1 MKETITMSRTEQ
13 RRIWVLSKLMASE
26 LTVAEAAELL
36 GLTERSIYRLRARME
51 RVGPAGLVH
60 GNRGRVS
67 SRRLDETT
75 RRRILEL
82 AEGRY
87 AGLNDSHLAELLA
100 EREDLHISRQALR
113 RLLRDA
119 GRSAPRK
126 RRAPRHRR
134 RRDRMSREGLLLLKS
149 RAPM

>member
-1 MKETITMSRTEQ
+1 MSRTDQ
-13 RRIWVLSKLMASE
+13 RRTWVLTKVLAGE

-36 GLTERSIYRLRARME
+36 GLSERSVYRPRARLE
-51 RVGPAGLVH
+51 RMGPAGLVH

-67 SRRLDETT
+67 PRRLDGTT

-100 EREDLHISRQALR
+100 EREGIVIGRSSLR
-113 RLLRDA
+113 RLLRGA
-119 GRSAPRK
+119 GRSAPRTE
-126 RRAPRHRR
+126 APQ
-134 RRDRMSREGLLLLKS
+134 
-149 RAPM
+149 PT